1 MYFQKNTYILIIVL
15 SSLPNYPIV
24 SNTKFP
30 FEKIVFILYRET
42 SLDPKNLYFHS
53 HLWNILHRQFKIISL
68 DNMISLIPGKC
79 NFAEIH
85 LCAIVYGRRAF
96 IGLRK
101 LKILTVSTIFNLCK
115 CPSSNQKP
123 FYVKGSSPLHR
134 ESLALYKG
142 GCPYYGVCE
151 CLYAL
156 NCV

>member
-15 SSLPNYPIV
+15 SSLPNYSIV

-30 FEKIVFILYRET
+30 FEKIVSILYRET
-42 SLDPKNLYFHS
+42 SLDPKNLSFHS
-53 HLWNILHRQFKIISL
+53 HLWNILHRQFKIIYL
-68 DNMISLIPGKC
+68 DNMISLISGKY
-79 NFAEIH
+79 NFEEIC
-85 LCAIVYGRRAF
+85 LCVIVYGRGAF

-101 LKILTVSTIFNLCK
+101 LKILAVSTIFNLCK

-142 GCPYYGVCE
+142 GYPYYGVCE
-151 CLYAL
+151 CVYILS
-156 NCV
+156 CV